1 MKLGNGSSGSD
12 LIPYEPGI
20 WFVPAPVALLA
31 TKPSVKGHCCS
42 QDENDADVRVLVVV
56 GRVVAVVA
64 VVAVASQH
72 AVGSEQDV
80 LAPVLQIVP
89 VSALPLRSRR
99 RLD

>member
-20 WFVPAPVALLA
+20 WFVPAPVTLLA
-31 TKPSVKGHCCS
+31 TKPSVKRHSCS
-42 QDENDADVRVLVVV
+42 QDEDDADVRVLVVV

-72 AVGSEQDV
+72 AVGAEQDV